1 MAPGLALTLLLAL
14 QRLHVLSFS
23 LDASTAA
30 PNVEQ
35 PFDVTI
41 TVRTAEPL
49 QQMTNLFLPS
59 LDGAEEIGDEH
70 ALTSAPGG
78 STYRETLRVVAH
90 ASGPLDITPAYLDA
104 IDARDGKPKRFI
116 SNPLHVTVAGP
127 LAPQGPDAGTILW
140 VWIYAVAFLS
150 GLTVLGFILV
160 RGAQKPQVAPSAA
173 APAPY
178 VPPPEP
184 VPTPDAQLQAAVQR
198 LREERT
204 RANVLRVRD
213 ALWRMIG
220 APEGATLRDVLTIPA
235 TADPRTRQ
243 MLQRVERAA
252 FVEESHLQ
260 DAITEI
266 VG

>member
-23 LDASTAA
+23 LGASTAA

-49 QQMTNLFLPS
+49 RQMTNLFLPS

-90 ASGPLDITPAYLDA
+90 ASGALDITPAYLDA
-104 IDARDGKPKRFI
+104 IDARDGKAKRFI

-127 LAPQGPDAGTILW
+127 LAPEDGDAGVVLW

-150 GLTVLGFILV
+150 GLTLLGFMLV
-160 RGAQKPQVAPSAA
+160 RANRKPQP
-173 APAPY
+173 APAPVAPF
-178 VPPPEP
+178 VPAPDATL
-184 VPTPDAQLQAAVQR
+184 TPDAELHAALAR
-198 LREERT
+198 LRDDRT

-213 ALWRMIG
+213 ALWRLIG
-220 APEGATLRDVLTIPA
+220 APAGATLRDVLTIPA
-235 TADPRTRQ
+235 TADPRTRE

-252 FVEESHLQ
+252 FIEESHVQ
-260 DAITEI
+260 EAITEI